1 MAHAILS
8 ASASHR
14 WLECPPSA
22 RLERNYPD
30 KQTEYAA
37 EGTRAHALAEQTL
50 TQFLAGGDGVVHSDD
65 AEMQEAVQAYVDA
78 CLEKMAEARSASPD
92 AKVLVEQHL
101 DFSDWVP
108 QGFGTSDM
116 VMVSDKYIEVVD
128 LKYGKGVPVSAE
140 GNTQMR
146 LYALGAYA
154 QYGFLYSAKEV
165 RMTIVQPRL
174 DSISTDSLSEEALV
188 AWGNQIR
195 PIAGLAYAG
204 KGKYKAGDHCRFCRA
219 RNTCRAYS
227 EYMLAAVRADFAP
240 GPELEDHEISEIL
253 LKAKKIKDW
262 LTGVE
267 GYALD
272 EALQG
277 KSWPDLKLVEG
288 RSNRKIV
295 DNNKAMAR
303 LQQEGYEALQ
313 ILKPA
318 QLKSITE
325 LEKLAGKKKF
335 AEIMAGNIDKPPGKP
350 ALVSIE
356 DKRPEINPEDVSF
369 NDELL

>member
-108 QGFGTSDM
+108 QGFGTGDM

-128 LKYGKGVPVSAE
+128 LKYGKGVPVSAK

-165 RMTIVQPRL
+165 IMTIVQPRL

-240 GPELEDHEISEIL
+240 GAELEDYEISDIV

-267 GYALD
+267 DYALD
-272 EALQG
+272 AALKG
-277 KSWPDLKLVEG
+277 KSWQGLKLVEG

-295 DNNKAMAR
+295 DVNKAMAL
-303 LQQEGYEALQ
+303 LQREGYEAAQ
-313 ILKPA
+313 FLKPA
-318 QLKSITE
+318 QLRSITD
-325 LEKLAGKKKF
+325 LEKLTGKKHF
-335 AEIMAGNIDKPPGKP
+335 SEIMAGNIDKPPGKP

>member
-8 ASASHR
+8 ASASSR
-14 WLECPPSA
+14 WLACPPSA
-22 RLERNYPD
+22 RLERKYPD

-50 TQFLAGGDGVVHSDD
+50 TRFLSGGDGVVHSDD

-78 CLEKMAEARSASPD
+78 CIEKMAEARSASPD

-108 QGFGTSDM
+108 QGFGTGDM

-128 LKYGKGVPVSAE
+128 LKYGKGVPVSAK

-154 QYGFLYSAKEV
+154 QYGFLYSASEV

-195 PIAGLAYAG
+195 PIAGMAYAG

-267 GYALD
+267 DYALD
-272 EALQG
+272 AALKG
-277 KSWPDLKLVEG
+277 KSWQGLKLVEG

-295 DNNKAMAR
+295 DVNKAMAL
-303 LQQEGYEALQ
+303 LQREGYEAAQ
-313 ILKPA
+313 FLKPA
-318 QLKSITE
+318 QLRSITD
-325 LEKLAGKKKF
+325 LEKLAGKKHF
-335 AEIMAGNIDKPPGKP
+335 AEIMAENIEKPPGKP
-350 ALVSIE
+350 ALVSIA
-356 DKRPEINPEDVSF
+356 DKRPEIKPEDVSF